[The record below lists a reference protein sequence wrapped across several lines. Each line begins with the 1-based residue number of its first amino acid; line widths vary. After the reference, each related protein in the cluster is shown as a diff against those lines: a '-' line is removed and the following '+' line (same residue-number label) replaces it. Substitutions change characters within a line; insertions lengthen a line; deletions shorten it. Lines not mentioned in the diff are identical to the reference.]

1 MTSFPSRPPSTS
13 GARRCPLSAPRELDL
28 GLPASS
34 KPWGHKPRRAG
45 RRGPRTSILS
55 GTTAL
60 LSQFLFLSLCSG
72 RRVIHTR
79 SPNGAC
85 PAFSV
90 CAPLPGTRPPGLLAR
105 PPSRSPAPSI
115 RTMMSSAAAATAGT
129 QTPTALADAAAQL
142 PTPSLELLGLTPPTS
157 SWTPRRH
164 RRRRCPLVQSAA
176 GRGGV

>member
-34 KPWGHKPRRAG
+34 EPWGHKPRRAG

-90 CAPLPGTRPPGLLAR
+90 FAR
-105 PPSRSPAPSI
+105 PPSRCPAPSI
-115 RTMMSSAAAATAGT
+115 RTMMSSTAAAAGT